1 MPSPNDALPAHVWEI
16 TVQVENGDWHYT
28 RTPKTTFDEAVDQA
42 VWFKS
47 NFGYGKLISIQD
59 VDPEERPR
67 PPKIPGSSRSF
78 TKISNARTLSATVE
92 GARGVR
98 SIPLPGE
105 S

>member
-47 NFGYGKLISIQD
+47 NFEYGKLISIQN
-59 VDPEERPR
+59 VDREERPR
-67 PPKIPGSSRSF
+67 PPKIPG
-78 TKISNARTLSATVE
+78 TLSIFHENV
-92 GARGVR
+92 
-98 SIPLPGE
+98 
-105 S
+105 